1 MPCEA
6 AAMSMSMSK
15 ASEDGGETKDDGCS
29 AVTVVADESAT
40 AGASESPPSAAGA
53 SGSRA

>member
-1 MPCEA
+1 
-6 AAMSMSMSK
+6 MSMSMSK

-29 AVTVVADESAT
+29 TVVADESAT